1 MTNWLARRRRVERG
15 PETLSA
21 GLGYTTSYGATCR
34 FYSAERHSEGLSQA
48 NFAENEAWTL
58 RKGVMGNRILL
69 EGRFSNF
76 P

>member
-1 MTNWLARRRRVERG
+1 MRETSPLDQFGLNIAWL
-15 PETLSA
+15 
-21 GLGYTTSYGATCR
+21 SYGATCR
-34 FYSAERHSEGLSQA
+34 FYSAERRSEGLSQA

-76 P
+76 S